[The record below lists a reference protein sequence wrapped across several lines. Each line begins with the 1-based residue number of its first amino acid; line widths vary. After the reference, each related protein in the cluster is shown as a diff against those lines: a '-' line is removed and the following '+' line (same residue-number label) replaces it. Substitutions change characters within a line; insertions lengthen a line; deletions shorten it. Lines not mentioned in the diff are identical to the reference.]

1 LAVFDLRRLIFGAY
15 WRKGNFEVGMTEQLI
30 NLTRGVPPMDVLPVE
45 EITMASEAAF
55 NEDGPTLLQ
64 YIPSPGYRPLIDLLA
79 SRYQVSAD
87 RVFTGNSSLEVMNYI
102 ISILVKPGD
111 RVFIE
116 SPSYDRTIKLIKRSG
131 AEIVGIP
138 MESDGMDMNKF
149 EAALKEG
156 VPKLLYIIADFQNPM
171 GTTTSTAKRQQIAKW
186 AQEYNFY
193 IAEDAPYRMLRYFG
207 DDLPTILS
215 FAPEK
220 VFHICSLSKLLAP
233 GLRLGYTIAPV
244 DKVKELTT
252 WAGDSYIGPV
262 GPSQGMV
269 YQYFKMGLFDRNVE
283 KLKTIYTPRLKA
295 LEMAVHKYIPEAIFP
310 TPEGG
315 FFISLNLPEVIA
327 MDDLMKRAADAN
339 LKITDG
345 RAFFLNPDD
354 GEHFLR
360 IPFCT
365 LSPQEID
372 EAIRRIADILEKA

>member
-1 LAVFDLRRLIFGAY
+1 
-15 WRKGNFEVGMTEQLI
+15 MTEQLI

-45 EITMASEAAF
+45 EISMASEAAF

-64 YIPSPGYRPLIDLLA
+64 YVPSPGYRPLIDLLA
-79 SRYQVSAD
+79 KRYQVSAD
-87 RVFTGNSSLEVMNYI
+87 RIFTGNSSLEVMNFI

-111 RVFIE
+111 RVFVE
-116 SPSYDRTIKLIKRSG
+116 SPSYDRTLKLLKRSG
-131 AEIVGIP
+131 AELVGIP
-138 MESDGMDMNKF
+138 MESDGMDMARF
-149 EAALKEG
+149 EAELKRG

-171 GTTTSTAKRQQIAKW
+171 GTTTSTAKRKQIAKW
-186 AQEYNFY
+186 AQEYDFY
-193 IAEDAPYRMLRYFG
+193 IAEDAPYRMLRYVG
-207 DDLPTILS
+207 QNLPTILS

-233 GLRLGYTIAPV
+233 GLRLGYTVAPV

-252 WAGDSYIGPV
+252 WAADSYIGPV

-269 YQYFKMGLFDRNVE
+269 YQYFKMGLFDRNID
-283 KLKTIYTPRLKA
+283 KLKVMYAPRLVA
-295 LEMAVHKYIPEAIFP
+295 LEKAVHKHIPDAVFP

-315 FFISLNLPEVIA
+315 FFISLMLPEKIS
-327 MDDLMKRAADAN
+327 MDDLMRRAGEAN

-345 RAFFLNPDD
+345 RGFFLNPDD

-372 EAIRRIADILEKA
+372 EAIGRIADILERA

>member
-1 LAVFDLRRLIFGAY
+1 LARIGEKEKYKVR
-15 WRKGNFEVGMTEQLI
+15 MTEQLI

-45 EITMASEAAF
+45 EISIASEAAF

-79 SRYQVSAD
+79 ERYQVSVD
-87 RVFTGNSSLEVMNYI
+87 RVFTGNSSLEVMNDI
-102 ISILVKPGD
+102 INILVKPGD
-111 RVFIE
+111 RVFVE
-116 SPSYDRTIKLIKRSG
+116 SPSYDRTIKLLKRSG
-131 AEIVGIP
+131 AELVGIP
-138 MESDGMDMNKF
+138 MESDGMDMDCF
-149 EAALKEG
+149 EAELKRG

-171 GTTTSTAKRQQIAKW
+171 GITTSTAKRQQIAKW
-186 AQEYNFY
+186 AQEYDFY
-193 IAEDAPYRMLRYFG
+193 IAEDAPYRMLRYVG

-233 GLRLGYTIAPV
+233 GLRLGFTIAPV

-252 WAGDSYIGPV
+252 WAGDTYIGPV

-283 KLKTIYTPRLKA
+283 KLRNIYAPKLEA
-295 LEMAVHKYIPEAIFP
+295 LEKAVHKYIPQVVFP

-315 FFISLNLPEVIA
+315 FFISLTLPEVIA
-327 MDDLMKRAADAN
+327 MDDLMKRAREAD

-345 RAFFLNPDD
+345 RGFFLNPDD

-372 EAIRRIADILEKA
+372 EAMRRIADILERA